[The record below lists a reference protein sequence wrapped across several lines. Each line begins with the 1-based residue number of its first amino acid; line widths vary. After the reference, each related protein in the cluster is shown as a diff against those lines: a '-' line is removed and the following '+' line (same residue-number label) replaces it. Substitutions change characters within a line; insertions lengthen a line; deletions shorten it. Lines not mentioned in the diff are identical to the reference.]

1 MIELKNITK
10 RFRLYKKPSDRLK
23 EIFLHKPYHRDFVA
37 LDNVSLSI
45 DPATTIGIIGENG
58 SGKSTLLKIL
68 SRVIFPDS
76 GEVRTEGKITGLLEL
91 GTGFNPELSGQDN
104 IYLNGAYLNL
114 NRDQITE
121 RFQSI
126 IDFSELG
133 PFIAEP
139 IKNYSSGM
147 VMRLAF
153 SIAIHADPQCFVIDE
168 ALSVGDVYFQRKCF
182 NKLREFRNAG
192 GAIVFVSHD
201 MNAVKLLCNRA
212 VLIKQGQI
220 VEEGLPDT
228 VVNIYHRYMTD
239 KTDFCTSR
247 HNGNTGYGNQEILIK
262 TCYLTDNS
270 DQKCSVLISGQ
281 PARLHLNLEAVE
293 DVEDVSIGML
303 IRDKFGQDVFGING
317 HLLDKTFAFK
327 AGETA
332 NVTFDIEELN
342 IGAGQYSIAV
352 ALHTGDDHL
361 QKCFHWIDNSCS
373 FEVVISPEYVY
384 SGHTCLN
391 VSLNLQ

>member
-37 LDNVSLSI
+37 LDNVSFSI
-45 DPATTIGIIGENG
+45 EPATTIGIIGENG

-114 NRDQITE
+114 NRHQITE
-121 RFQSI
+121 RFQNI

-168 ALSVGDVYFQRKCF
+168 ALSVGDVYFQQKCF
-182 NKLREFRNAG
+182 SRLREFRKSG

-201 MNAVKLLCNRA
+201 MNAVKLLCDRA
-212 VLIKQGQI
+212 ILINKGHVL
-220 VEEGLPDT
+220 EEGSPDT
-228 VVNIYHRYMTD
+228 VVNSYNRLMSA
-239 KTDFCTSR
+239 KTDFFTSR
-247 HNGNTGYGNQEILIK
+247 HDPEAGYGNNKVRITTCRITDADDQE
-262 TCYLTDNS
+262 
-270 DQKCSVLISGQ
+270 CSVFVSGQ
-281 PARLHLNLEAVE
+281 PARLHLGVAAEE
-293 DVEDVSIGML
+293 DVDNVSIGML

-332 NVTFDIEELN
+332 DVTFDIEGLN
-342 IGAGQYSIAV
+342 IGSGQYSIAV
-352 ALHTGDDHL
+352 ALHTGDNHL

-373 FEVVISPEYVY
+373 FEVVMSPEYVY

-391 VSLNLQ
+391 VSLYLQ